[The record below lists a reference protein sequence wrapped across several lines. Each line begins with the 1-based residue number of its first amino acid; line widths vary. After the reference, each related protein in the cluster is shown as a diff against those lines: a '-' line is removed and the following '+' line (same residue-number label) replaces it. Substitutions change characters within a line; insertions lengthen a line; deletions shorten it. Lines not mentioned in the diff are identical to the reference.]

1 MSKSPFE
8 IRLELLQLA
17 NGILND
23 ANWAERNR
31 VENDWN
37 TQRELAM
44 KAYDAGAD
52 IDCPPAPIV
61 PVVQEDEIIR
71 LARKLNE
78 FISHG

>member
-1 MSKSPFE
+1 MSKTPFE

-23 ANWAERNR
+23 QIWPERNR
-31 VENDWN
+31 VEQDWN
-37 TQRELAM
+37 IQREAAM

-71 LARKLNE
+71 LAKKLNE
-78 FISHG
+78 FVSNG